1 MADTQIPSSPFGD
14 MTPDE
19 FRRHAH
25 TLVEW
30 AAGYFEQIE
39 THAVLSQV
47 KPGDVQSALPD
58 NAPETPEP
66 FERIIADLDRIILP
80 AATHWNHPGFFAR
93 RSRSRDPRRVC

>member
-1 MADTQIPSSPFGD
+1 MSDNRQPVADTPRPSSPFGD
-14 MTPDE
+14 MPTDE

-47 KPGDVQSALPD
+47 KPGDLQRDLPG
-58 NAPETPEP
+58 T
-66 FERIIADLDRIILP
+66 I
-80 AATHWNHPGFFAR
+80 PGSSPTLRSPGR
-93 RSRSRDPRRVC
+93 RQAC